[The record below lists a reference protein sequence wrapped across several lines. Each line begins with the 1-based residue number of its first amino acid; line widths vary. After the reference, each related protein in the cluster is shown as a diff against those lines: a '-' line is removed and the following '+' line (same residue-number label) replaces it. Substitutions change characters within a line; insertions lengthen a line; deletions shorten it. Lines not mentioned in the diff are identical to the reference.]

1 MIDQQRTGKS
11 AIREPIYCLR
21 GAGRPRSSVH
31 RMRMLRTSRLLVI
44 GLLVAGGLT
53 ALAPGANASVP
64 SVSKTCRSLN
74 SLNQNLQKALASGDS
89 GQIDTGAISNLSKSF
104 RKAEKTS
111 PKSLKSAEN
120 TIADAAASVSH
131 TSDAAAAAAAIKA
144 AGSRLTAAVVTL
156 GTYIGRNCS
165 GATPSTT

>member
-11 AIREPIYCLR
+11 AIREPIYCR
-21 GAGRPRSSVH
+21 KGAGRPRWSVH
-31 RMRMLRTSRLLVI
+31 RIDAANDSLVVI
-44 GLLVAGGLT
+44 GVLVAGGLT

-74 SLNQNLQKALASGDS
+74 SLNENLQKALASGDS

-120 TIADAAASVSH
+120 TIADAAAKCEPHQQRGCGSSRNQ
-131 TSDAAAAAAAIKA
+131 
-144 AGSRLTAAVVTL
+144 GSRIETHGRGGDVGDLHRKKLLGSDTL
-156 GTYIGRNCS
+156 ND
-165 GATPSTT
+165 